1 MLLKFSS
8 LSVWRPPAPSIFPI
22 GGAISIG
29 MQGGIGRFVP
39 GGGIFRI
46 GDHSD
51 GSGEEEE
58 DNDTS
63 DDSGSSYNSSSEDN
77 VEGDSDLEYW

>member
-1 MLLKFSS
+1 M
-8 LSVWRPPAPSIFPI
+8 WRPPAPSIFPL

-51 GSGEEEE
+51 DSGEDDEG
-58 DNDTS
+58 
-63 DDSGSSYNSSSEDN
+63 DDSGDDSGSYNSSSEEN

>member
-1 MLLKFSS
+1 M
-8 LSVWRPPAPSIFPI
+8 
-22 GGAISIG
+22 
-29 MQGGIGRFVP
+29 P

-51 GSGEEEE
+51 DSGE
-58 DNDTS
+58 DDSS
-63 DDSGSSYNSSSEDN
+63 DDSGSYNSSSEEN